1 MAKRKRE
8 VVIKFRVTPE
18 ERKLIESK
26 MSQLGTTNMAAYLR
40 KMSIDGNIVKLDLPE
55 LREMVSQLRRIGNN
69 INQIAKRVN
78 GIGEFYRSDMELLNG
93 YLEKIWAAANEVL
106 VRLSKI
112 K

>member
-1 MAKRKRE
+1 MAKRKRD

-40 KMSIDGNIVKLDLPE
+40 KMSIDGYVIKLDIPE
-55 LREMVSQLRRIGNN
+55 LREMIAQLRKIGNN

-93 YLEKIWAAANEVL
+93 YLEKIWKVANEVL

>member
-1 MAKRKRE
+1 MVKRKRE

-18 ERKLIESK
+18 ERKFIESK

-40 KMSIDGNIVKLDLPE
+40 KMSIDGYIVKLDLPE

-78 GIGEFYRSDMELLNG
+78 GIGEFYRSDMELLTG
-93 YLEKIWAAANEVL
+93 YLEKIWKVANEVL
-106 VRLSKI
+106 VRLSGMK
-112 K
+112 

>member
-18 ERKLIESK
+18 ERMMIESK

-40 KMSIDGNIVKLDLPE
+40 KMSIDGYIVKLDITE
-55 LREMVSQLRRIGNN
+55 LREMIAQLRKIGNN

-78 GIGEFYRSDMELLNG
+78 GIGEFYRSDMEVLNG
-93 YLEKIWAAANEVL
+93 YLEKIWKAANEVL